1 MNERSNYERR
11 LSIIKIKKFSKPI
24 YVTSPFLPPF
34 QEFSRLIEQIW
45 ENRYLTN
52 NGLLHQQF
60 EMEARK
66 YLGVEKNTLFV
77 NGHMALDIAIKSLRL
92 TGEVITT
99 PFTFASTTHAISMNG
114 LIPVFCDVNKHDYN
128 LDVSKIES
136 LITEHTSAIIPVH
149 VFGTPCD
156 VYEIERIA
164 KKYNLK
170 VIYDA
175 AHAFGVKVDGKG
187 IGVFGDI
194 SMFSMHATKV
204 FHSIEGGILTY
215 HDETLSEA
223 LNQYKNFGYKS
234 SGEVSLVGLNAKM
247 NEFQAA
253 MGILNLRHIN
263 EEINRRKKITSM
275 YRNQLKSIPGIRFIE
290 EMENVQYNYSYFSIE
305 VDEAI
310 YGLDR
315 NQLYERLMSYNVFT
329 RKYFSPLTSDFICYK
344 DQYDSGKTPIAKE
357 IANKVLVLPLYGE
370 LQVGDV
376 EKICM
381 IIKTIPELVELEWE
395 KD

>member
-1 MNERSNYERR
+1 MNSHLIWDHSNSERR
-11 LSIIKIKKFSKPI
+11 LNVIEIKKFSKPI
-24 YVTSPFLPPF
+24 YVASPFLPPF
-34 QEFSRLIEQIW
+34 QEFSNLIEQIW

-52 NGLLHQQF
+52 NGLLHQKF
-60 EMEARK
+60 EMELRK
-66 YLGVEKNTLFV
+66 YLGAEKNTLFV
-77 NGHMALDIAIKSLRL
+77 NGHMALDIAIKSLQL

-114 LIPVFCDVNKHDYN
+114 LTPVFCDVNKHDYN
-128 LDVSKIES
+128 LDASKIES
-136 LITEHTSAIIPVH
+136 LVTEHTSAIIPVH
-149 VFGTPCD
+149 VFGTPCN

-187 IGVFGDI
+187 IGIFGDI

-215 HDETLSEA
+215 HDEKLYEI
-223 LNQYKNFGYKS
+223 LNQYKNFGIQS
-234 SGEVSLVGLNAKM
+234 SEDVSLIGLNAKM

-253 MGILNLRHIN
+253 MGIVNLQYIR
-263 EEINRRKKITSM
+263 EEMNKRKKITNI
-275 YRNQLKSIPGIRFIE
+275 YRDKLKSIPGIRFIE
-290 EMENVQYNYSYFSIE
+290 EMENVQYNYSYFFIE
-305 VDEAI
+305 IDEAS

-344 DQYDSGKTPIAKE
+344 DQFDSWKTPIAKG
-357 IANKVLVLPLYGE
+357 IANTILVLPLYGE
-370 LQVGDV
+370 LQVEEV
-376 EKICM
+376 ERICM
-381 IIKTIPELVELEWE
+381 MIKMIPEKV
-395 KD
+395 

>member
-1 MNERSNYERR
+1 MNSHLIWDHSNSERR
-11 LSIIKIKKFSKPI
+11 LNVIEIKKFSKPI
-24 YVTSPFLPPF
+24 YVASPFLPPF
-34 QEFSRLIEQIW
+34 QEFSNLIEQIW

-52 NGLLHQQF
+52 NGLLHQKF
-60 EMEARK
+60 EMELRK
-66 YLGVEKNTLFV
+66 YLGAEKNTLFV
-77 NGHMALDIAIKSLRL
+77 NGHMALDIAIKSLQL

-114 LIPVFCDVNKHDYN
+114 LTPVFCDVNKHDYN
-128 LDVSKIES
+128 LDASKIES
-136 LITEHTSAIIPVH
+136 LVTEHTSAIIPVH

-170 VIYDA
+170 VIYDS

-187 IGVFGDI
+187 IGIFGDI

-215 HDETLSEA
+215 HDEKLYEI
-223 LNQYKNFGYKS
+223 LNQYKNFGIQS
-234 SGEVSLVGLNAKM
+234 SEDVSLIGLNAKM

-253 MGILNLRHIN
+253 MGIVNLQYIR
-263 EEINRRKKITSM
+263 EEMNKRKKITNI
-275 YRNQLKSIPGIRFIE
+275 YRDKLKSIPGIRFIE
-290 EMENVQYNYSYFSIE
+290 EMENVQYNYSYFFIE
-305 VDEAI
+305 IDEAS

-344 DQYDSGKTPIAKE
+344 DQFDSWKTPIAKG
-357 IANKVLVLPLYGE
+357 IANTILVLPLYGE
-370 LQVGDV
+370 LQVEEV
-376 EKICM
+376 ERICM
-381 IIKTIPELVELEWE
+381 MIKMIPEKV
-395 KD
+395 

>member
-1 MNERSNYERR
+1 MNVIE
-11 LSIIKIKKFSKPI
+11 IKKFSKPI
-24 YVTSPFLPPF
+24 YVASPFLPPF
-34 QEFSRLIEQIW
+34 QEFSNLIEQIW

-52 NGLLHQQF
+52 NGLLHQKF
-60 EMEARK
+60 EVELRK
-66 YLGVEKNTLFV
+66 YLEVEKNTLFV
-77 NGHMALDIAIKSLRL
+77 NGHMALDIAIKSLQL

-114 LIPVFCDVNKHDYN
+114 LTPVFCDVNKHDYN
-128 LDVSKIES
+128 VDVSKMES

-149 VFGTPCD
+149 VFGNPCD
-156 VYEIERIA
+156 VYGIERIA

-175 AHAFGVKVDGKG
+175 AHAFGVKLDGKG
-187 IGVFGDI
+187 IGLFGDI

-204 FHSIEGGILTY
+204 FHSIEGGLLTY
-215 HDETLSEA
+215 HDEQLYEI
-223 LNQYKNFGYKS
+223 LNQYKNFGIQS
-234 SGEVSLVGLNAKM
+234 SEEVSLVGLNAKM

-253 MGILNLRHIN
+253 MGIVNLRYIR
-263 EEINRRKKITSM
+263 EEMNKRKKIINI
-275 YRNQLKSIPGIRFIE
+275 YRDKLKSIPGIRFIE

-305 VDEAI
+305 VDEEN

-329 RKYFSPLTSDFICYK
+329 RKYFSPLTSDFVCYK
-344 DQYDSGKTPIAKE
+344 NQFDSWKTPIAKE
-357 IANKVLVLPLYGE
+357 IANKILVLPLYGE

-376 EKICM
+376 ERICTM
-381 IIKTIPELVELEWE
+381 IKMIP
-395 KD
+395 